1 MARLDGTRVP
11 TQKQKVSLEFT
22 IDDTGSAMEKDTLLD
37 ITFFV
42 PDSSKVH
49 GVPGDEDTAVLP
61 AASLTKDLLAKADV
75 GAAAGD
81 TAIATFTDVA
91 CLVPRLKMDI
101 ELSAS
106 MLYLQGSSQDFR
118 IKYSSLI
125 RIFLLPKPNMPQTVV
140 VLTLDPPI
148 RQGKTFYA
156 HVLLQVGKQTR
167 SSGVSNNLRR
177 QQHTPPPVGI

>member
-1 MARLDGTRVP
+1 VAGICTR
-11 TQKQKVSLEFT
+11 KQ
-22 IDDTGSAMEKDTLLD
+22 
-37 ITFFV
+37 
-42 PDSSKVH
+42 
-49 GVPGDEDTAVLP
+49 
-61 AASLTKDLLAKADV
+61 
-75 GAAAGD
+75 
-81 TAIATFTDVA
+81 
-91 CLVPRLKMDI
+91 VPRLKMDI

-156 HVLLQVGKQTR
+156 HVLLQVRKQ
-167 SSGVSNNLRR
+167 
-177 QQHTPPPVGI
+177 TPPPGCYTTWEHRSLFQQQTVLRTFWCLAGQLESHADFWRRPAVSRGRGVGRDVGAGRGEPGYQIPGQAGGACLGQLSVSAVSDVQFEPRLEMFL

>member
-1 MARLDGTRVP
+1 
-11 TQKQKVSLEFT
+11 
-22 IDDTGSAMEKDTLLD
+22 
-37 ITFFV
+37 
-42 PDSSKVH
+42 
-49 GVPGDEDTAVLP
+49 
-61 AASLTKDLLAKADV
+61 
-75 GAAAGD
+75 
-81 TAIATFTDVA
+81 
-91 CLVPRLKMDI
+91 MDI

-156 HVLLQVGKQTR
+156 HVLLQVRNQTR
-167 SSGVSNNLRR
+167 PPGVFIQPGKIAGSQKWVCPLALFGVSLCELESHAGCGGGLRPAVSR
-177 QQHTPPPVGI
+177 RRGVGSVVGAGRGDAGHQVPGQA